1 MLTSLVYLQHRNVK
15 KKIRKMIKIE
25 IVNTGKEKLHI
36 FWTTWENWRFQERC
50 AYIDLGG
57 DEFPISSTKVYTRI
71 SLHLSIMYGWKLI
84 SIFCK
89 WFKIVLESDHRDT
102 RSIVMSKI
110 VIFIY
115 DAIKVGW
122 TIYSS
127 LELQSYTKYLKET
140 VVFMW
145 DSAIWEKFNFCFSGV
160 FC

>member
-1 MLTSLVYLQHRNVK
+1 ML
-15 KKIRKMIKIE
+15 KKIRKIE
-25 IVNTGKEKLHI
+25 IFNTGEEKLHI
-36 FWTTWENWRFQERC
+36 CRTTWENWCFQERC
-50 AYIDLGG
+50 AYIDFGG

-71 SLHLSIMYGWKLI
+71 SLHLCIMYGWKLI

-102 RSIVMSKI
+102 RSIVVSKI